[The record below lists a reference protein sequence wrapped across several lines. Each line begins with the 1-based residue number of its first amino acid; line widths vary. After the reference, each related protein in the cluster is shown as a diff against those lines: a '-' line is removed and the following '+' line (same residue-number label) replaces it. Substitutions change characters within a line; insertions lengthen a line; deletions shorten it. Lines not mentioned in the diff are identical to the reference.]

1 MEIVKSNNDYFSNIC
16 KDIQKLEKER
26 SIIIRDMMKT
36 NVLLS
41 SLYLQTGN
49 KVLLAVMDYYNT
61 QVKDVLDDSI
71 RDTDL
76 LIKMQRD
83 LQVCI
88 TNNNFKEFYSTWMFV
103 FREAFDVLRDSSDSR
118 ATFVKKLY
126 EAVDKATVTKA
137 QPFNILQMPYF
148 TDFYN
153 FKNEVYTELYESI
166 PRR

>member
-1 MEIVKSNNDYFSNIC
+1 MEIVKNNNDYFSNIC
-16 KDIQKLEKER
+16 KDIQNLENER
-26 SIIIRDMMKT
+26 SIIIRDMMQT

-49 KVLLAVMDYYNT
+49 KLLLAVMDYHNT
-61 QVKDVLDDSI
+61 QVKDVLEDSI

-76 LIKMQRD
+76 LIKMQRY

-88 TNNNFKEFYSTWMFV
+88 TNNNFKEFYSTWMFA
-103 FREAFDVLRDSSDSR
+103 FREVFDVLRDSSDSR
-118 ATFVKKLY
+118 ATFMKKLH
-126 EAVDKATVTKA
+126 EAVDKATVTKV

-153 FKNEVYTELYESI
+153 FKNEVYTDLYESI